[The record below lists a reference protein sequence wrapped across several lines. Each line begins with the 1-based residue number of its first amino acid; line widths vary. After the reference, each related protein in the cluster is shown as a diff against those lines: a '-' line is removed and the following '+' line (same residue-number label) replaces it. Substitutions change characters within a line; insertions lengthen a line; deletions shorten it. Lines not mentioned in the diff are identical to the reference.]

1 MNPRIIAA
9 RSNFD
14 DQVMSRLQRL
24 ADQWRPVAPSPVE
37 FDPSTL
43 EDAALDAASDEVPA
57 SGAASAPAP
66 HTAPGFLT
74 RLDRRSLRAVI
85 ALVCA
90 AGLVAGWM
98 WWQGRPRAVAMA
110 PTLTA
115 SGTPVAG
122 ADAPAGI
129 GGADVVVHVLGAVRK
144 PGLLTLPAGARVDD
158 AIKAAGGVKTPK
170 ALASVNLARA
180 LVDGEQI
187 LVTAD
192 GAPTGGQGTG
202 SSPGVGLNSA
212 SASEFEALPGV
223 GPVLAQRI
231 VDWRTTNGS
240 FRSVDELG
248 EVSGIGD
255 SILEQLRPLVHV

>member
-9 RSNFD
+9 RNDFD
-14 DQVMSRLQRL
+14 DQVMNRLQRL
-24 ADQWRPVAPSPVE
+24 ADQWRPLALPVIDATPEGVTEPDPAPVSAPIG
-37 FDPSTL
+37 
-43 EDAALDAASDEVPA
+43 A
-57 SGAASAPAP
+57 SGI
-66 HTAPGFLT
+66 LT

-90 AGLVAGWM
+90 AGLIAGWM

-110 PTLTA
+110 PVLTA
-115 SGTPVAG
+115 EGSAVTGTGPASGIV
-122 ADAPAGI
+122 
-129 GGADVVVHVLGAVRK
+129 GGDVVVHVLGAVRR
-144 PGLLTLPAGARVDD
+144 PGLLKLPAGARVDD
-158 AIKAAGGVKTPK
+158 AITAAGGVKTPK
-170 ALASVNLARA
+170 ALSSVNLARI

-187 LVTAD
+187 VVTVD
-192 GAPTGGQGTG
+192 GAPDGGQGAG
-202 SSPGVGLNSA
+202 ASPGIGLNSA
-212 SASEFEALPGV
+212 SASEFESLPGV

-240 FRSVDELG
+240 FRSIDELG

>member
-24 ADQWRPVAPSPVE
+24 ADQWRPAAPSEVGL
-37 FDPSTL
+37 DPS
-43 EDAALDAASDEVPA
+43 EAVEPVLDAAW
-57 SGAASAPAP
+57 GAVSAPGGVSAPAP
-66 HTAPGFLT
+66 PGFLT
-74 RLDRRSLRAVI
+74 RLDRRSLRAVL

-90 AGLVAGWM
+90 AGLIAGWM

-115 SGTPVAG
+115 SGTPMAG
-122 ADAPAGI
+122 ADPAAGI
-129 GGADVVVHVLGAVRK
+129 GGGDVVVHVLGAVRK
-144 PGLLTLPAGARVDD
+144 PGLLRLPAGARVDD
-158 AIKAAGGVKTPK
+158 AIKAAGGVKTQK

-187 LVTAD
+187 LVSAG
-192 GAPTGGQGTG
+192 GAPAGGQGAG

-231 VDWRTTNGS
+231 VDWRTANGS
-240 FRSVDELG
+240 FRSIDELG

>member
-9 RSNFD
+9 RHEFD
-14 DQVMSRLQRL
+14 DQVMRRLQRL
-24 ADQWRPVAPSPVE
+24 ADHWQPSNT
-37 FDPSTL
+37 DPL
-43 EDAALDAASDEVPA
+43 ADASDKSGDSESSAEVVSKP
-57 SGAASAPAP
+57 GAAGAERS
-66 HTAPGFLT
+66 TGLLT
-74 RLDRRSLRAVI
+74 RLDRRSMRAVLT
-85 ALVCA
+85 LVCA
-90 AGLVAGWM
+90 AGLIAGWM
-98 WWQGRPRAVAMA
+98 WWQGRPRAVAVA
-110 PTLTA
+110 PTMTSAGTQVPGIDVLGSSVVS
-115 SGTPVAG
+115 SGE
-122 ADAPAGI
+122 
-129 GGADVVVHVLGAVRK
+129 VVVHVLGAVRK
-144 PGLLTLPAGARVDD
+144 PGLLRLPAGARVDD

-187 LVTAD
+187 HVSND
-192 GAPTGGQGTG
+192 GAPSGRQGPGT
-202 SSPGVGLNSA
+202 SAGVGLNSA

-240 FRSVDELG
+240 FRSIDELG

>member
-1 MNPRIIAA
+1 MNPRLIAA
-9 RSNFD
+9 RHEFD
-14 DQVMSRLQRL
+14 DQVMRRLQRL
-24 ADQWRPVAPSPVE
+24 ADQWQPSRPEPPDPEPGLPVDSGSSGEPEPGPAAVA
-37 FDPSTL
+37 
-43 EDAALDAASDEVPA
+43 AG
-57 SGAASAPAP
+57 GA
-66 HTAPGFLT
+66 TGFLT
-74 RLDRRSLRAVI
+74 RLDRRSLRAVL

-98 WWQGRPRAVAMA
+98 WWQGRPRAVALA
-110 PTLTA
+110 PTLTSA
-115 SGTPVAG
+115 GTPVAG
-122 ADAPAGI
+122 TDAAGGLGVD
-129 GGADVVVHVLGAVRK
+129 GGDVVVHVLGAVRK
-144 PGLLTLPAGARVDD
+144 PGLLRLPAGSRVDD
-158 AIKAAGGVKTPK
+158 AIQAAGGTKTPK
-170 ALASVNLARA
+170 ALASVNLARS

-192 GAPTGGQGTG
+192 GAPPGGQGSG
-202 SSPGVGLNSA
+202 SSAGVGLNSA

-240 FRSVDELG
+240 FRSIDELG

>member
-1 MNPRIIAA
+1 MR
-9 RSNFD
+9 
-14 DQVMSRLQRL
+14 RLQRL
-24 ADQWRPVAPSPVE
+24 ADQWRPAAPSAVGL
-37 FDPSTL
+37 DPSL
-43 EDAALDAASDEVPA
+43 AVEPVLDAAWGGV
-57 SGAASAPAP
+57 SAPGGVSGPARP
-66 HTAPGFLT
+66 AAPGFLT
-74 RLDRRSLRAVI
+74 RLDRRSLRAVL

-90 AGLVAGWM
+90 AGLIAGWM
-98 WWQGRPRAVAMA
+98 WWQGRPRAVAIA

-115 SGTPVAG
+115 SGTPMAG
-122 ADAPAGI
+122 ADPAAGI
-129 GGADVVVHVLGAVRK
+129 GGGDVVVHVLGAVRK
-144 PGLLTLPAGARVDD
+144 PGLLRLPAGARVDD

-187 LVTAD
+187 LVSAG
-192 GAPTGGQGTG
+192 GAPTGGQGAG
-202 SSPGVGLNSA
+202 SNPGVGLNSA

-231 VDWRTTNGS
+231 LDWRTTNGS
-240 FRSVDELG
+240 FRSIDELG

>member
-9 RSNFD
+9 RGNFD

-24 ADQWRPVAPSPVE
+24 AHQWRPTEIHAPAIEPSEVT
-37 FDPSTL
+37 DPP
-43 EDAALDAASDEVPA
+43 LDADPGEVP
-57 SGAASAPAP
+57 GPDP
-66 HTAPGFLT
+66 VTERGFLT
-74 RLDRRSLRAVI
+74 RLDRRSMRAVV

-90 AGLVAGWM
+90 AGLIAGWM

-115 SGTPVAG
+115 SGSPVAG
-122 ADAPAGI
+122 TDPAAGVV
-129 GGADVVVHVLGAVRK
+129 GGDVVGGEVVVHVLGAVRR
-144 PGLLTLPAGARVDD
+144 PGLLRLPAGARVDD
-158 AIKAAGGVKTPK
+158 AIKAAGGVRTPK

-187 LVTAD
+187 VVAAD
-192 GAPTGGQGTG
+192 GAPAQGEG
-202 SSPGVGLNSA
+202 AGAGPGVGLNSA
-212 SASEFEALPGV
+212 SASDFESLPGV

-231 VDWRTTNGS
+231 VDWRTANGS
-240 FRSVDELG
+240 FRSIDELG
-248 EVSGIGD
+248 EVAGIGD